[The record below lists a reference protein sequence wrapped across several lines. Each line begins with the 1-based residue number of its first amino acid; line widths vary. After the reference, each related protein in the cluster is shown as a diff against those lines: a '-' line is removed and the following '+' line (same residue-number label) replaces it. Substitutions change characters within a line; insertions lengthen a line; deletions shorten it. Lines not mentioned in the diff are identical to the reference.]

1 MALQAYVQLVAVG
14 DGYKESRIRMVLFN
28 TNTRAD
34 GLLMQAADIR
44 SNTQLQASRRFA
56 MIRFILLL
64 VQEEVQVCRCHF
76 IRNPIMGFAPQK
88 LRSKS
93 L

>member
-1 MALQAYVQLVAVG
+1 MALQTYVQLVAVG
-14 DGYKESRIRMVLFN
+14 DGYKEARIRMVLFN

-64 VQEEVQVCRCHF
+64 VQEEVQVCCCHF
-76 IRNPIMGFAPQK
+76 IPKPIIRLALQK